1 MEPKIY
7 MTDFQDI
14 CFGNP
19 SFFVFGKKL
28 FPDADLKRKNIAVSV
43 LGKVLLKYAF
53 LQEFP
58 DSELPELK
66 FSDSGKPFFETEKP
80 FHFNISHTGN
90 RAVVASAPFEIGVD
104 VEFLRKCNLE
114 IAARFFNPKE
124 YGYLK
129 SFPAGD
135 GQDVAFTQL
144 WTMKESCV
152 KLVGTGIS
160 NTFDK
165 FSVDVGNGTTSC
177 FGKNYYFKN
186 VKSEDGC
193 FVSLCTKEKDVA
205 VEVIFVEVEELL
217 RCLWI

>member
-7 MTDFQDI
+7 MTDFQDA
-14 CFGNP
+14 CFENP
-19 SFFVFGKKL
+19 SFSLWCRKF
-28 FPDADLKRKNIAVSV
+28 FPNSYFKRKNIAVSV
-43 LGKVLLKYAF
+43 LGKILLNHAF
-53 LQEFP
+53 RQQFP
-58 DSELPELK
+58 DTEMPELK
-66 FSDSGKPFFETEKP
+66 LSESGKPFFETEKH
-80 FHFNISHTGN
+80 FRFNISHTGN
-90 RAVVASAPFEIGVD
+90 RAVVATAPFEVGVD

-135 GQDVAFTQL
+135 RQNVAFTQL

-160 NTFDK
+160 DTFDK
-165 FSVDVGNGTTSC
+165 FSVDVESRTTSC

-193 FVSLCTKEKDVA
+193 YVSLCTMEKDVA
-205 VEVIFVEVEELL
+205 VEVIFVEVGELL
-217 RCLWI
+217 RCL